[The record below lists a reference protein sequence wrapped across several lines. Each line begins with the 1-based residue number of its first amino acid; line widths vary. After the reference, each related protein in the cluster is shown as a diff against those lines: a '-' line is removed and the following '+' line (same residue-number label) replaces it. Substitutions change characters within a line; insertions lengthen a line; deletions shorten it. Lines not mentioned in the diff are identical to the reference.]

1 MSTSEPPLVWSSID
15 PLIALRCKPA
25 AGSARPTSALTEA
38 IGCLSAW
45 LGEFAMRTMV
55 ALRVLTIALFAP
67 YLLVQA
73 LAAPND
79 FRVISGTLLEPA
91 RLNPDTAVAVVKSD
105 EGPVYADLR
114 AVSRIPTVERGAAVT
129 LVGFEGARSDQIAAQ
144 VIYPPEAVSEPTDV
158 PLVRS
163 QRIHGRIESLAGA
176 LLVVRVADGKAVT
189 LVLRGVSAKI
199 RGLLQ
204 RGDVVTVFGRP
215 AETDF

>member
-1 MSTSEPPLVWSSID
+1 
-15 PLIALRCKPA
+15 
-25 AGSARPTSALTEA
+25 
-38 IGCLSAW
+38 
-45 LGEFAMRTMV
+45 MRSVV
-55 ALRVLTIALFAP
+55 ALLVLIIALFAP

-79 FRVISGTLLEPA
+79 FRVISGKLLEPA

-105 EGPVYADLR
+105 EGPVYYADLR
-114 AVSRIPTVERGAAVT
+114 TVSRIPTVERGAAVT

-158 PLVRS
+158 PLARS

-215 AETDF
+215 AETDFVVTGIIQGQDLTR